1 MTKVLGT
8 YLRHIKTWQGYG
20 KTTQRLLLANIKRDI
35 CALLVGKK
43 QPVDIESTDAL
54 EIFDDDNYAEE
65 LRRELA
71 ASRAKQGEPRE
82 EAGEVGTA
90 TDLRETVNTH
100 RNENADAGERV
111 GDGEEEESMNNEQYS
126 QGNGDNGYASAYRVG
141 AE

>member
-20 KTTQRLLLANIKRDI
+20 KTTQRLVLANIKRDI
-35 CALLVGKK
+35 WALLVGKK

-71 ASRAKQGEPRE
+71 ASRTRQCKPRE
-82 EAGEVGTA
+82 QAGEVVTA
-90 TDLRETVNTH
+90 TDLREIVNTY
-100 RNENADAGERV
+100 RKENADAGERV
-111 GDGEEEESMNNEQYS
+111 GDGEEEKSMNNVQYS
-126 QGNGDNGYASAYRVG
+126 QGNGNNGYTSAYRVG